1 MQKNTQEIAKNS
13 VDWIRYAAKLI
24 TESWHM
30 SFMSYSYK
38 SRIIKQEKQAYR
50 QFVVCGINSLVL
62 L

>member
-1 MQKNTQEIAKNS
+1 
-13 VDWIRYAAKLI
+13 
-24 TESWHM
+24 M